1 MTIARILCIGG
12 SDSGGGAGI
21 QADLKTVTMLGG
33 HGMTAITS
41 VTAQN
46 SEGVTGIHG
55 IPAEMVLEQIDA
67 CITDFGVDA
76 IKVGMIGSALTARL
90 VAERLEQL
98 NVPIVV
104 DPVMVA
110 TSGATLSDDKTIKA
124 MEDLLKL
131 ATLATPNTPELQR
144 LSGKTDSIEGALSL
158 VAAHGCAVLVK
169 GGHEEGETVGD
180 ALIEADNMTS
190 WQGTRIMTRHS
201 HGTGCTLASAIAT
214 FLGGGASLS
223 EAVDRAREFVRI
235 ALYEAPGIGRGS
247 GPMGHGRVRLDVG
260 MGIDAGPRLNQI
272 TITGSDYA
280 KMVDFY
286 SKLGLKQIVDSPD
299 NQYARFETSG
309 GGSFSVQ
316 CDPEAP
322 REENFA
328 VYFECDDLD
337 RRCERL
343 ARKGLPFE
351 HAPRNQPWG
360 WREARLR
367 DPHGNTVF
375 LYKAGEMRRY
385 PEWRIKP
392 GERG

>member
-1 MTIARILCIGG
+1 MARILAIAG

-21 QADLKTVTMLGG
+21 QADVKTITMLGQ
-33 HGMTAITS
+33 HAMTAVTA

-46 SEGVTGIHG
+46 SEGVNAVHQ
-55 IPAEMVLEQIDA
+55 IPTELVLEQIDA

-124 MEDLLKL
+124 MEQLLKL
-131 ATLATPNTPELQR
+131 ATIATPNTPELQR

-158 VAAHGCAVLVK
+158 VSAHGCAVLVK

-180 ALIEADNMTS
+180 ALIESDNMTS

-214 FLGGGASLS
+214 FLGTGASLS
-223 EAVDRAREFVRI
+223 EAVDRAREFVRL

-247 GPMGHGRVRLDVG
+247 GPMGHGRVRMDVD
-260 MGIDAGPRLNQI
+260 MGFAAGPRLNQV
-272 TITGSDYA
+272 TVTGKDYG

-286 SKLGLKQIVDSPD
+286 SRIGLKQIVDSPD
-299 NQYARFETSG
+299 NQYARFEASG
-309 GGSFSVQ
+309 GVTFSVQ
-316 CDPEAP
+316 CDPDAP
-322 REENFA
+322 SEENYA
-328 VYFECDDLD
+328 V
-337 RRCERL
+337 
-343 ARKGLPFE
+343 
-351 HAPRNQPWG
+351 
-360 WREARLR
+360 
-367 DPHGNTVF
+367 
-375 LYKAGEMRRY
+375 
-385 PEWRIKP
+385 
-392 GERG
+392 